1 MFWCVNPN
9 NRPPVVRPLD
19 LPSRSGGFSLSCRS
33 LSVLIDT
40 TFPIFVIVLLGW
52 LLAARSRLQVTTLAD
67 LALLVTSPAL
77 MFSVLAGAD
86 VDLEAWGTLIG
97 GALWVVAGTASL
109 AWMYYRTSGHRGVFL
124 SAVFWNAGN
133 LTLPLARLAFGEP
146 GLQAAAV
153 IFVTMA
159 ILNSTVGLWIA
170 KGDNGLSEV
179 VRMPLVY
186 GSVGGLL
193 LALSG
198 QSLPRM
204 LMEPIEMLGAMAIPL
219 MLLNLGMQLRMLSID
234 DYQHS
239 VVVVGIR
246 VLGGLLF
253 AGLFVTLFGVDGI
266 ERKVLLLGS
275 IMPAAVINV
284 MMAQRYDT
292 DPSLVASAVVLGTLL
307 SLVTIPTILYF
318 LT

>member
-1 MFWCVNPN
+1 L
-9 NRPPVVRPLD
+9 PPLR
-19 LPSRSGGFSLSCRS
+19 
-33 LSVLIDT
+33 VLIDT
-40 TFPIFVIVLLGW
+40 TFPIFCIVLLGW
-52 LLAARSRLQVTTLAD
+52 LLAARSRLQVATLAD

-77 MFSVLAGAD
+77 MFSVLAGSD
-86 VDLEAWGTLIG
+86 VDLRAWGMLVG
-97 GALWVVAGTASL
+97 GALWVVAGTALL
-109 AWMYYRTSGHRGVFL
+109 AWGYYRTNGRRGVFL
-124 SAVFWNAGN
+124 GAVFWNSGN

-170 KGDNGLSEV
+170 KGENGFSEV

-198 QSLPRM
+198 ETLPRM

-219 MLLNLGMQLRMLSID
+219 MLLNLGMQLRNLSID

-239 VVVVGIR
+239 VVIVGIR
-246 VLGGLLF
+246 ICGGLLF
-253 AGLFVTLFGVDGI
+253 ALLFVSLFGVDGV
-266 ERKVLLLGS
+266 ERKVLVLGS
-275 IMPAAVINV
+275 IMPSAVINV
-284 MMAQRYDT
+284 MMAQRYQT
-292 DPSLVASAVVLGTLL
+292 DPSLVASAVVLGTLT
-307 SLVTIPTILYF
+307 SLVTIPAVLYF

>member
-1 MFWCVNPN
+1 M
-9 NRPPVVRPLD
+9 
-19 LPSRSGGFSLSCRS
+19 
-33 LSVLIDT
+33 IDT
-40 TFPIFVIVLLGW
+40 TFPIFCIVLLGW
-52 LLAARSRLQVTTLAD
+52 LLAGYSRMQVSTLAD

-86 VDLEAWGTLIG
+86 IDPEAWGTLIG
-97 GALWVVAGTASL
+97 GALWVVGGTTLL
-109 AWMYYRTSGHRGVFL
+109 AWMYFRRNGRRGVFL
-124 SAVFWNAGN
+124 CAVFWNAGN

-170 KGDNGLSEV
+170 KGENGLSEV

-193 LALSG
+193 MALSG
-198 QSLPRM
+198 QTLPRM
-204 LMEPIEMLGAMAIPL
+204 FMEPIEMLGAMAIPL
-219 MLLNLGMQLRMLSID
+219 MLLNLGMQLRTLSVD
-234 DYQHS
+234 DYQAS
-239 VVVVGIR
+239 LVVVGIR
-246 VLGGLLF
+246 VFGGLLF
-253 AGLFVTLFGVDGI
+253 ATLFVGLFGVDGV

-284 MMAQRYDT
+284 MMAQRYQT

-307 SLVTIPTILYF
+307 SLVTIPTLLYF

>member
-1 MFWCVNPN
+1 VIG
-9 NRPPVVRPLD
+9 
-19 LPSRSGGFSLSCRS
+19 PSPSAQFALSCRL

-40 TFPIFVIVLLGW
+40 TLPIFSIVLLGW
-52 LLAARSRLQVTTLAD
+52 LLAARSRLQLSTLAD

-86 VDLEAWGTLIG
+86 VDLEAWGMLIG
-97 GALWVVAGTASL
+97 GALWVVVGTAGL
-109 AWMYYRTSGHRGVFL
+109 AWIYFRTNGRRGIFL

-153 IFVTMA
+153 IFVTIA

-170 KGDNGLSEV
+170 KGENGLSEI

-186 GSVGGLL
+186 GSVGGLM

-198 QSLPRM
+198 QTLPKM

-219 MLLNLGMQLRMLSID
+219 MLINLGMQLRTLSID
-234 DYQHS
+234 DFQHGI
-239 VVVVGIR
+239 VVVGIR
-246 VLGGLLF
+246 VFGGLLF
-253 AGLFVTLFGVDGI
+253 ALLFVQLSGVDGV

-275 IMPAAVINV
+275 IMPSAVINV
-284 MMAQRYDT
+284 IMAQRYQT
-292 DPSLVASAVVLGTLL
+292 DPALVASAVVLGTLL
-307 SLVTIPTILYF
+307 SLITIPAMLYF

>member
-1 MFWCVNPN
+1 M
-9 NRPPVVRPLD
+9 
-19 LPSRSGGFSLSCRS
+19 SL
-33 LSVLIDT
+33 LIDT
-40 TFPIFVIVLLGW
+40 TFPIFSIVLLGW
-52 LLAARSRLQVTTLAD
+52 LLAARSRLQLATLTD

-77 MFSVLAGAD
+77 MFSVLGGAD

-97 GALWVVAGTASL
+97 GALWIVAGTALL
-109 AWMYYRTSGHRGVFL
+109 AWVYFWRNGRRGVFL

-170 KGDNGLSEV
+170 KGENGLSEV

-186 GSVGGLL
+186 GSVGGLI

-198 QSLPRM
+198 QTLPRM
-204 LMEPIEMLGAMAIPL
+204 LMEPIEMLGGMAIPL
-219 MLLNLGMQLRMLSID
+219 MLLNLGMQLRKLSID
-234 DYQHS
+234 DYRHS

-246 VLGGLLF
+246 VVGGLAF
-253 AGLFVTLFGVDGI
+253 AALFVSLFGVDGV

-275 IMPAAVINV
+275 IMPTAVINV
-284 MMAQRYDT
+284 MMAQRYQT

-307 SLVTIPTILYF
+307 SLVTIPAILYF